1 MKRRKT
7 FRTILIL
14 FFVILALYYIYPSF
28 VLNSV
33 EEEERNKIETL
44 SELTGMPAADI
55 YMKIYNEDVDMMAEF
70 SDLGVSGDTLE
81 RAEKTTKELRDDL
94 NEKLVDYRGRSIKLG
109 LDLQG
114 GMHIVLEVDMVR
126 LLDNIAR
133 QKDEQ
138 YYRVVEE
145 IDSVMAGGDQ
155 DFYDVIVAVFQRNNV
170 PLNRYFGDLRST
182 EGEIIRLIKTE
193 AKDAV
198 DRLMVKLTN
207 RVDRFGVSEPT
218 IQKQG
223 ARRIVVELPGVQDPA
238 RARNLIR
245 QTALL
250 EFKLLADPEKTQK
263 VLSSIDR
270 FLKRENALKGELA
283 LGDSAAIDSILALA
297 EEDTVA
303 EVEADTTA
311 PAPKESQDEVVSVQE
326 LFGEEAS
333 VSGEDTSIMV
343 DRDLMGEHP
352 FFSLLRQMEYDI
364 GVPEQ
369 NRTIVNRIIHRR
381 EVRALIPSDYE
392 FLWSRSSEVSPA
404 DGNSYYRLYLLTR
417 EAEVTGAMLTR
428 AQIQIGGGDS
438 PGTTGQP
445 VVSFEMNRQGAR
457 IFSRVTGANEGKLLA
472 IVLDEKVFSAP
483 RIKSKIPNGQG
494 IIEGQFTMED
504 AQDLANVLE
513 VGALPAP
520 VQIIEER
527 TVGPSLGHD
536 SITQGTTSAAVGLIF
551 VILFML
557 WYYRLGGVISDIALA
572 LNMLFVMAVLAG
584 FQGTL
589 TLPGIAGII
598 LTIGMA
604 VDANVLI
611 FERIREEIRTG
622 KTVKASIDAG
632 YSRAIVTILDANITT
647 LIAAVVLYQ
656 FGTGP
661 IKGFALT
668 LMIGIIASM
677 FTAIVVTRAVFD
689 WITGKYDLKTL
700 KI

>member
-1 MKRRKT
+1 M
-7 FRTILIL
+7 